1 MLWILKRYKVCF
13 KSETYQSH
21 LKWILTS
28 GPGIIAISQLI
39 LKLKTDWNNYQ
50 LKTRIRHWNRTG
62 LYSKGFS

>member
-28 GPGIIAISQLI
+28 GPGIITISQLI
-39 LKLKTDWNNYQ
+39 LNLRQIEIIIN
-50 LKTRIRHWNRTG
+50 LRHV
-62 LYSKGFS
+62 